1 VDKAGNMS
9 YVITQSVSNGV
20 KDLEDID
27 VMLDQETDQYVVTFD
42 SYLEASS
49 YLRQN
54 GMREDCGSFPFN
66 IKIERL
72 Q

>member
-1 VDKAGNMS
+1 VDRAGNMS

-42 SYLEASS
+42 SYSEASS
-49 YLRQN
+49 YLKQH
-54 GMREDCGSFPFN
+54 GMREECGRFPFN